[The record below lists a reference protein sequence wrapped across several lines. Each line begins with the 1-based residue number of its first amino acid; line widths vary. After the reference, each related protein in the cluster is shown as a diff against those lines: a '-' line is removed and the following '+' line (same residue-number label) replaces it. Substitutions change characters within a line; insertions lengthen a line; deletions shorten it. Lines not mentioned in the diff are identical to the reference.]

1 LLHNYKR
8 ASTPCYVV
16 VWDLHCHILEC
27 ERLEPAADLSGA
39 MTATFERLKAKGWQ
53 AEGDATYGFV
63 FVRRSGERRLLA
75 ISIHKFLPT
84 PIVSV
89 ASAAA
94 LMNLHVRNVATSSGT
109 VWHGDEHP
117 GLVDLAGLQVKP
129 LDRITR
135 VIDLHAFAG
144 GELTSG
150 DARLAI
156 LRELAVELFPE
167 VRVRCWARSSH
178 RNFSG

>member
-1 LLHNYKR
+1 
-8 ASTPCYVV
+8 
-16 VWDLHCHILEC
+16 
-27 ERLEPAADLSGA
+27 

-63 FVRRSGERRLLA
+63 FVRRSGERPLLA

-167 VRVRCWARSSH
+167 VRVGRQVLGPLLPQELQRVTELHWPAESMPVDAVGSNH
-178 RNFSG
+178 VIDK